1 MLGQPTSTLSTLT
14 ITLKGNGEIVLASV
28 IGGTAARPFSDEVCV
43 IIVWIAFVRVKAKA
57 VRAFSRS
64 GYRNKLD
71 GTLICVGGSP
81 FSVLGCRNSA
91 FMTLNT
97 PLGKSHWGKEKR

>member
-1 MLGQPTSTLSTLT
+1 MPSAIAILQAKKTVQGGPELAAQFKRVCSNWLGQPTSTLSTFT

-43 IIVWIAFVRVKAKA
+43 IMVWIAFVRVAAKA

-71 GTLICVGGSP
+71 GIGHV
-81 FSVLGCRNSA
+81 CR
-91 FMTLNT
+91 
-97 PLGKSHWGKEKR
+97 